1 LRSACTAAGR
11 SPDGVIQ
18 SVLATSNMD
27 AAVHLYGL
35 ARSVYT
41 RIARLALEEKG
52 VAYTLHEVEIFGP
65 GGVPAEHVKRHPFG
79 RIPALDHDGFQLY
92 ETQAI
97 TRYVDEAFRG
107 PPLQPADAMRRA
119 RMNQIIGVL
128 DAYAY
133 RPMVWGVVVPRMR
146 SQPGERPDEAK
157 IAEATAAAAHA
168 LDALDALTSCA
179 PYLLGQDLTLADL
192 HAWPMLSCFAFAPEG
207 AALLAQHA
215 ALQRWLHAMRQRP
228 SVQRT
233 RSVFD
238 APR

>member
-1 LRSACTAAGR
+1 ME
-11 SPDGVIQ
+11 P
-18 SVLATSNMD
+18 
-27 AAVHLYGL
+27 AVALYGL

-52 VAYTLHEVEIFGP
+52 VAYRLHEVEIFGP
-65 GGVPAEHVKRHPFG
+65 DGVPASHLKRHPFG
-79 RIPALDHDGFQLY
+79 RIPALEHGDFKLY
-92 ETQAI
+92 ETSAI
-97 TRYVDEAFRG
+97 TRYVDEAFLG
-107 PPLQPADAMRRA
+107 PPLQPADPAQRA

-146 SQPGERPDEAK
+146 PQPGAPPDEAK
-157 IAEATAAAAHA
+157 IAAAMAASARA
-168 LDALDALTSCA
+168 LDALDALTGGA
-179 PYLLGQDLTLADL
+179 PCLLGQDPTLADL

-215 ALQRWLHAMRQRP
+215 ALQRWLQAMQQRP
-228 SVQRT
+228 SVRRT